1 MINGVIRD
9 VDKVISRM
17 NTHPEYSM
25 CAAGRKSQALR
36 EEAEKHSLDI
46 ELLSEE
52 RRLSR
57 SKRAYFRSRL
67 NGAYELLVKEGISTS
82 TISRL
87 GYLVEPK
94 NNPTGGFRNEFI
106 KFGGFN
112 APPPENVPYRVE
124 NLALFLE
131 GSDFHPVIRAANTHL
146 ELVEIH
152 PYMDGNGRVARLLQN
167 FCLQER
173 NYPLVV
179 IRTDELKEYLGKI
192 HNALRDRYNGDSSVH
207 NPSISETEFHDFI
220 GQRVLRSAVSLEEE
234 LKKRRMYEIKLKKVG
249 APGVFGNVAQRLRSF
264 GKRSNGGGVSVS
276 IDKQEGKRRAGML
289 MVVGDIGKEDIE
301 RILKSSSGKDGF
313 DYHVEIGR

>member
-1 MINGVIRD
+1 
-9 VDKVISRM
+9 
-17 NTHPEYSM
+17 
-25 CAAGRKSQALR
+25 RKSQALR

-52 RRLSR
+52 RRLSI
-57 SKRAYFRSRL
+57 SERAYFRSRL
-67 NGAYELLVKEGISTS
+67 NGAYELLVKEGIRTS

-87 GYLVEPK
+87 GYLVEPE

-106 KFGGFN
+106 TFGGFN
-112 APPPENVPYRVE
+112 APPPEDVPYRVE

-131 GSDFHPVIRAANTHL
+131 GSDFHPVIRAANAHL

-207 NPSISETEFHDFI
+207 NPSISETEFRDFI
-220 GQRVLRSAVSLEEE
+220 GQRVLRSAVSLEE
-234 LKKRRMYEIKLKKVG
+234 
-249 APGVFGNVAQRLRSF
+249 
-264 GKRSNGGGVSVS
+264 
-276 IDKQEGKRRAGML
+276 
-289 MVVGDIGKEDIE
+289 
-301 RILKSSSGKDGF
+301 
-313 DYHVEIGR
+313 